1 MENGKLAQSSE
12 LKHNEKSI
20 KVLLKAE
27 NCMIDMRILS
37 QIFSKGPGFEL
48 NVYAD

>member
-1 MENGKLAQSSE
+1 MENGKLAHSSE

-27 NCMIDMRILS
+27 NCMIRHANS
-37 QIFSKGPGFEL
+37 VSNIF
-48 NVYAD
+48 